1 MNITK
6 SQLIKIIKE
15 EIDDIKLG
23 KSRLTKSSQA
33 RGEKERA
40 KNIASGETMGD
51 VDPKERGII
60 QDVENILTKVAE
72 ADDLNK
78 YRQHLQSL
86 LARIQQAASKLVQ
99 PKEEG

>member
-33 RGEKERA
+33 RGEIQRA

-78 YRQHLQSL
+78 YRQHLQGL
-86 LARIQQAASKLVQ
+86 LARIQQASSKSAQ
-99 PKEEG
+99 PREEK